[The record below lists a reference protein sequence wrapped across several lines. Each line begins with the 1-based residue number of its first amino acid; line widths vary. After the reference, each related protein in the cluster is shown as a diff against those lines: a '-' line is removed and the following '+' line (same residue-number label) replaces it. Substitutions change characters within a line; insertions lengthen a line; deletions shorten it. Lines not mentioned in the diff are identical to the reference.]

1 MRAERASRAMS
12 WIGPLVGVLTFAMI
26 VGGTLYLLAAYERI
40 VSRPPP
46 EKDAPTPDR
55 DGDDDEAG

>member
-1 MRAERASRAMS
+1 MS